1 MDKIVYSHSGG
12 HGDMIYSLAVCKR
25 IGKGY
30 YKTNFDDQYYQN
42 IKPLLEEQPYIID
55 VLPKSSLEPITH
67 NLDDFRNMQ
76 GLGEVSLLKNH
87 LKAFNLSEDNWNNT
101 WLTITPKRLIE
112 GEYAL
117 VNVTPRYPAIGFDWQ
132 AEIDYLKEK
141 YKQVFYVGYEEDMT
155 GPFNSL
161 EYFKTNDALELA
173 QLINDA
179 TVTSCNQSFALTIA
193 QGLGKPYRL
202 MVADNH
208 TNCIHNVPNETLLNR

>member
-30 YKTNFDDQYYQN
+30 YKTNFDDVYYQN
-42 IKPLLEEQPYIID
+42 IKPLLDEQPYIIE
-55 VLPKSSLEPITH
+55 VLPKSSLETITH
-67 NLDDFRNMQ
+67 NLDDFRNMPA
-76 GLGEVSLLKNH
+76 LGEVSLLKNH
-87 LKAFNLSEDNWNNT
+87 LRAFNLSEDNWNDN

-117 VNVTPRYPAIGFDWQ
+117 VNVTPRYTAIGFDWH

-141 YKQVFYVGYEEDMT
+141 YKQVYYVGYEEDMT
-155 GPFNSL
+155 SPFDSL
-161 EYFKTNDALELA
+161 EYFKTKNALELA
-173 QLINDA
+173 QLINEA
-179 TVTSCNQSFALTIA
+179 EVISCNQSFALTIA
-193 QGLGKPYRL
+193 QGLGKNYRL

>member
-25 IGKGY
+25 IGAGL
-30 YKTNFDDQYYQN
+30 YKTNFDDVYYQN
-42 IKPLLEEQPYIID
+42 IKPLIEEQPYIIE
-55 VLPKSSLEPITH
+55 VLSRNSNETITH

-87 LKAFNLSEDNWNNT
+87 LRAFNLSEDNWNDT

-117 VNVTPRYPAIGFDWQ
+117 VNVTPRYPASGFDWQ
-132 AEIDYLKEK
+132 AEIDYLKSN
-141 YKQVFYVGYEEDMT
+141 YKQVFYVGYKEDMT
-155 GPFNSL
+155 PPFDSL
-161 EYFKTNDALELA
+161 EYFKTNNALELA
-173 QLINDA
+173 QLINEA
-179 TVTSCNQSFALTIA
+179 EVISCNQSFVLTIA
-193 QGLGKPYRL
+193 QGLGKNYRL

>member
-1 MDKIVYSHSGG
+1 
-12 HGDMIYSLAVCKR
+12 
-25 IGKGY
+25 
-30 YKTNFDDQYYQN
+30 
-42 IKPLLEEQPYIID
+42 
-55 VLPKSSLEPITH
+55 
-67 NLDDFRNMQ
+67 MQ

-87 LKAFNLSEDNWNNT
+87 LKAFNLSEDNWNDT

-132 AEIDYLKEK
+132 AEIDYLKLK
-141 YKQVFYVGYEEDMT
+141 YKQVYYVGYEEDMT
-155 GPFNSL
+155 SPFDSL
-161 EYFKTNDALELA
+161 EYFKTKNALELA
-173 QLINDA
+173 QLINEA
-179 TVTSCNQSFALTIA
+179 EVISCNQSFALTIA

>member
-25 IGKGY
+25 IGPGY

-42 IKPLLEEQPYIID
+42 IKPLLEEQPYILE

-87 LKAFNLSEDNWNNT
+87 LRAFNLSEDNWNDT

-132 AEIDYLKEK
+132 AEINYLKEK
-141 YKQVFYVGYEEDMT
+141 YKQVFYVGYQEDMIS
-155 GPFNSL
+155 PFDSL
-161 EYFKTNDALELA
+161 EYFKTKNALELA

-179 TVTSCNQSFALTIA
+179 TVTSCNQSFTLTIA

-208 TNCIHNVPNETLLNR
+208 TNCIHNTPNETLLNR

>member
-30 YKTNFDDQYYQN
+30 YKTNFDDVYYQN
-42 IKPLLEEQPYIID
+42 IKPLLEEQPYIIE
-55 VLPKSSLEPITH
+55 VLPKSSLETITH

-87 LKAFNLSEDNWNNT
+87 LRTFNLSEDNWNDT

-141 YKQVFYVGYEEDMT
+141 YKQVYYVGYQEDMT
-155 GPFNSL
+155 APFDSL
-161 EYFKTNDALELA
+161 KYVKTNNALELA

-179 TVTSCNQSFALTIA
+179 TITTCNQSFVLTIA

>member
-1 MDKIVYSHSGG
+1 
-12 HGDMIYSLAVCKR
+12 
-25 IGKGY
+25 
-30 YKTNFDDQYYQN
+30 
-42 IKPLLEEQPYIID
+42 
-55 VLPKSSLEPITH
+55 
-67 NLDDFRNMQ
+67 MQ

-87 LKAFNLSEDNWNNT
+87 LRAFNLSEDNWNDT

-117 VNVTPRYPAIGFDWQ
+117 VNVTPRYHAIGFDWQ

-141 YKQVFYVGYEEDMT
+141 YKQVFYVGYQEDMT
-155 GPFNSL
+155 APFDTL
-161 EYFKTNDALELA
+161 EYFKTNNALELA

-208 TNCIHNVPNETLLNR
+208 TNCIHNTPNETLLNR

>member
-30 YKTNFDDQYYQN
+30 YKTNFDDVYYQN
-42 IKPLLEEQPYIID
+42 IKPLLDEQPYIIE

-87 LKAFNLSEDNWNNT
+87 LKAFNLSEDNWNDT

-132 AEIDYLKEK
+132 AEINYLKSK

-155 GPFNSL
+155 APFDSL
-161 EYFKTNDALELA
+161 EYFKTKNALELA

-179 TVTSCNQSFALTIA
+179 TVTSCNQSFVLTIA

-208 TNCIHNVPNETLLNR
+208 TNCIHNTPNETLLNR

>member
-1 MDKIVYSHSGG
+1 MDKIVYLHSGG

-25 IGKGY
+25 IGAGL
-30 YKTNFDDQYYQN
+30 YKTNFDDVYYQN
-42 IKPLLEEQPYIID
+42 IKPLLDEQPYIIE

-76 GLGEVSLLKNH
+76 GLGEVPLVRNH
-87 LKAFNLSEDNWNNT
+87 LKAFNLSEDNWNDT

-132 AEIDYLKEK
+132 AEIDYLKSK
-141 YKQVFYVGYEEDMT
+141 YKQVFYVGYQEDMT
-155 GPFNSL
+155 APFNSL

-173 QLINDA
+173 QLINEA
-179 TVTSCNQSFALTIA
+179 EVISCNQSFVLTIA

-208 TNCIHNVPNETLLNR
+208 TNCIHNTPNETLLNR

>member
-1 MDKIVYSHSGG
+1 MDKIVYSHSGA

-25 IGKGY
+25 IGQGY
-30 YKTNFDDQYYQN
+30 YRTNFDDVYYRN
-42 IKPLLEEQPYIID
+42 IKPLIEEQPYIIE
-55 VLPKSSLEPITH
+55 VLPKSSLETITH

-87 LKAFNLSEDNWNNT
+87 LRAFNLSEDNWNDN

-132 AEIDYLKEK
+132 AEIDYLKSK
-141 YKQVFYVGYEEDMT
+141 YKQVFYVGYKEDMT
-155 GPFNSL
+155 PPFNSL

-173 QLINDA
+173 QLINKA
-179 TVTSCNQSFALTIA
+179 EVISCNQSFALSIA
-193 QGLGKPYRL
+193 QGLGKNYRL

-208 TNCIHNVPNETLLNR
+208 TNCIHNVLNETLLNR

>member
-1 MDKIVYSHSGG
+1 MDKIVYSHSGA

-25 IGKGY
+25 IGQGY
-30 YKTNFDDQYYQN
+30 YRTNFDDVYYHN
-42 IKPLLEEQPYIID
+42 IKPLLEEQPYIIE
-55 VLPKSSLEPITH
+55 VLPKSSIETITH

-87 LKAFNLSEDNWNNT
+87 LRAFNLSEDNWNDT

-141 YKQVFYVGYEEDMT
+141 YKQVYYVGYKEDMT
-155 GPFNSL
+155 LPFNSL

-173 QLINDA
+173 QLINESE
-179 TVTSCNQSFALTIA
+179 VISCNQSFALTIA
-193 QGLGKPYRL
+193 QGLGKNYRL

>member
-1 MDKIVYSHSGG
+1 MDKIIYSHSGG

-25 IGKGY
+25 IGPGY
-30 YKTNFDDQYYQN
+30 YKTNFDDVYYQN
-42 IKPLLEEQPYIID
+42 IKPLLDEQPYILE

-87 LKAFNLSEDNWNNT
+87 LKAFNLSEDNWNDT
-101 WLTITPKRLIE
+101 WLTITPNRLIE

-141 YKQVFYVGYEEDMT
+141 YKQVFYVGYQEDMT
-155 GPFNSL
+155 PPFNCL

-173 QLINDA
+173 QLINEA
-179 TVTSCNQSFALTIA
+179 EVISCNQSFVLTIA

-208 TNCIHNVPNETLLNR
+208 TNCIHNIPNETLLNR